1 MDKKPPAADQP
12 QRAATPRSRDAIEH
26 YQRAVALQYDGKN
39 APAITATG
47 SGQLA
52 EDIIALAREHGIPL
66 YENAE
71 LTEMLAM
78 LDLGDQIPHELYII
92 IAQIIALAYKL
103 QGKHPLQG
111 FASAGQERQK

>member
-1 MDKKPPAADQP
+1 MNDKKRDKPLDITNSTIASTHADN
-12 QRAATPRSRDAIEH
+12 AIQQ
-26 YQRAVALQYDGKN
+26 YQKAVALQYDGVS
-39 APAITATG
+39 APVVTATG

-52 EDIIALAREHGIPL
+52 EDIIALARACEIPL

-71 LTEMLAM
+71 LTEMLAL

-103 QGKHPLQG
+103 QDKRPPITSGTAQG
-111 FASAGQERQK
+111 